1 MPEGYQLKYSGEKID
16 TLLEKID
23 GINIGSKEK
32 AGLLK
37 LTDDLN
43 DSQSGITV
51 TPQAVKSAL
60 ESAAQETAEKIE
72 EITGKIKYQ
81 FKTVTATFTVDGW
94 TAVSGKYTQ
103 SKTVTNSETFTI
115 KNVLP
120 PLTTQTG
127 NANTDATKR
136 RNLGTIASGTTEF
149 TVTASNITVKITADT
164 KPDCDLDVTWYLE
177 V

>member
-1 MPEGYQLKYSGEKID
+1 MDNYKLNYSGEKID
-16 TLLEKID
+16 TLLGKID
-23 GINIGSKEK
+23 DIGIGSKEK

-43 DSQSGITV
+43 DFQDGLTV
-51 TPQAVKSAL
+51 TPQAVKSAV
-60 ESAAQETAEKIE
+60 E
-72 EITGKIKYQ
+72 EVTGKIKDQ

-94 TAVSGKYTQ
+94 TAENSKYTQ

-127 NANTDATKR
+127 NAATDATKR
-136 RNLGTIASGTTEF
+136 RNLGTIALAKAEF

>member
-23 GINIGSKEK
+23 GVGIGSKEK

-43 DSQSGITV
+43 DSQSGLAV
-51 TPQAVKSAL
+51 TPQAVKSAVA
-60 ESAAQETAEKIE
+60 SATEEITGKIE
-72 EITGKIKYQ
+72 EITGKIKDQ

-94 TAVSGKYTQ
+94 TAENGKYTQ

-136 RNLGTIASGTTEF
+136 RNLGTIASGTAEF
-149 TVTASNITVKITADT
+149 AVTVSNVTVKVTADT

>member
-1 MPEGYQLKYSGEKID
+1 MPDEYRLKYYGEKID

-23 GINIGSKEK
+23 GVGMGSKET

-43 DSQSGITV
+43 DSQGGLAV
-51 TPQAVKSAL
+51 TPQAVKSAVA
-60 ESAAQETAEKIE
+60 SATE
-72 EITGKIKYQ
+72 EITGKIKDQ

-94 TAVSGKYTQ
+94 AEKNGKYTQ

-136 RNLGTIASGTTEF
+136 RNLGTIARGTTEF
-149 TVTASNITVKITADT
+149 TVTVSNVTVKVTADT

>member
-23 GINIGSKEK
+23 GIK
-32 AGLLK
+32 
-37 LTDDLN
+37 D
-43 DSQSGITV
+43 
-51 TPQAVKSAL
+51 
-60 ESAAQETAEKIE
+60 
-72 EITGKIKYQ
+72 Q

-94 TAVSGKYTQ
+94 TAKNGKYTQ
-103 SKTVTNSETFTI
+103 SKTVTNSKTFTI

-136 RNLGTIASGTTEF
+136 RNLGTIARGTTEF

-164 KPDCDLDVTWYLE
+164 KPDCDLDVTWYLLE

>member
-23 GINIGSKEK
+23 GVGIGSKEK

-37 LTDDLN
+37 LTDDLD
-43 DSQSGITV
+43 DSQSGLAV
-51 TPQAVKSAL
+51 TPQAVKSAVA
-60 ESAAQETAEKIE
+60 SATE
-72 EITGKIKYQ
+72 EITGKIKDQ

-94 TAVSGKYTQ
+94 TPVSGKYTQ
-103 SKTVTNSETFTI
+103 SKSATNSEAFTI

-120 PLTTQTG
+120 PLTTQTD
-127 NANTDATKR
+127 NADTDATKR

-149 TVTASNITVKITADT
+149 TVTASNITVKVTADT

>member
-1 MPEGYQLKYSGEKID
+1 MANYKLKYSGEKID
-16 TLLEKID
+16 ELLGKID
-23 GINIGSKEK
+23 GIGIGSKEK

-43 DSQSGITV
+43 DSQGGLAV
-51 TPQAVKSAL
+51 TPQAVKSAV
-60 ESAAQETAEKIE
+60 E
-72 EITGKIKYQ
+72 EVTGKIKDQ

-127 NANTDATKR
+127 NAATDATKR
-136 RNLGTIASGTTEF
+136 RNLGTIARAKAEF
-149 TVTASNITVKITADT
+149 TVTESNITVKITADT

>member
-23 GINIGSKEK
+23 GVGIGSKET

-43 DSQSGITV
+43 DSQGGLAV
-51 TPQAVKSAL
+51 TPQAVKSAV
-60 ESAAQETAEKIE
+60 EGMA
-72 EITGKIKYQ
+72 GKIKDQ

-103 SKTVTNSETFTI
+103 SKSATNSEAFTI

-120 PLTTQTG
+120 PLTTQTD
-127 NANTDATKR
+127 NADTDATKR
-136 RNLGTIASGTTEF
+136 RNLGTIARGTTEF
-149 TVTASNITVKITADT
+149 TVTASNITVKVTADT

>member
-1 MPEGYQLKYSGEKID
+1 MPDEYRLKYSGEKID

-23 GINIGSKEK
+23 GVGMGSKET

-43 DSQSGITV
+43 DSQGGLAV
-51 TPQAVKSAL
+51 TPQAVKSAVA
-60 ESAAQETAEKIE
+60 SATE
-72 EITGKIKYQ
+72 EITGKIKDH

-94 TAVSGKYTQ
+94 TEKNGKYTQ

-136 RNLGTIASGTTEF
+136 RNLGTIARGTTEF
-149 TVTASNITVKITADT
+149 TVTVSNVTVKVTADT

>member
-23 GINIGSKEK
+23 GIK
-32 AGLLK
+32 
-37 LTDDLN
+37 D
-43 DSQSGITV
+43 
-51 TPQAVKSAL
+51 
-60 ESAAQETAEKIE
+60 
-72 EITGKIKYQ
+72 Q

-94 TAVSGKYTQ
+94 TAKNGKYTQ
-103 SKTVTNSETFTI
+103 SKTVSNSKTFTI

-136 RNLGTIASGTTEF
+136 RNLGTIARGTTEF

-164 KPDCDLDVTWYLE
+164 KPDCDLDVTWHLE
-177 V
+177 EGT

>member
-1 MPEGYQLKYSGEKID
+1 MPDEYRLKYPGEKIG

-23 GINIGSKEK
+23 GVGIGSKEV

-43 DSQSGITV
+43 DSQSGLAV
-51 TPQAVKSAL
+51 TPQAVKSAV
-60 ESAAQETAEKIE
+60 ATATE
-72 EITGKIKYQ
+72 EITGKIKDQ
-81 FKTVTATFTVDGW
+81 FKTVAATFTVDGW
-94 TAVSGKYTQ
+94 TAASGKYTQ

-127 NANTDATKR
+127 NAATDATKR
-136 RNLGTIASGTTEF
+136 RNLGTIARGTTEF
-149 TVTASNITVKITADT
+149 TVTASNITVKVTADT

>member
-16 TLLEKID
+16 ALLEKID
-23 GINIGSKEK
+23 GI
-32 AGLLK
+32 
-37 LTDDLN
+37 
-43 DSQSGITV
+43 
-51 TPQAVKSAL
+51 
-60 ESAAQETAEKIE
+60 
-72 EITGKIKYQ
+72 EIKDQ

-94 TAVSGKYTQ
+94 TKKNGKYTQ

-136 RNLGTIASGTTEF
+136 RNLGTIARGTAEF

>member
-23 GINIGSKEK
+23 GI
-32 AGLLK
+32 
-37 LTDDLN
+37 
-43 DSQSGITV
+43 
-51 TPQAVKSAL
+51 
-60 ESAAQETAEKIE
+60 
-72 EITGKIKYQ
+72 EIKDP

-94 TAVSGKYTQ
+94 TERNGKYTQ
-103 SKTVTNSETFTI
+103 SKTVRNSNTFTI

-136 RNLGTIASGTTEF
+136 RNLGTIARGTAEF
-149 TVTASNITVKITADT
+149 TVMASNIMVKITADT

-177 V
+177 VRT

>member
-16 TLLEKID
+16 KLLEKID
-23 GINIGSKEK
+23 GI
-32 AGLLK
+32 
-37 LTDDLN
+37 
-43 DSQSGITV
+43 
-51 TPQAVKSAL
+51 
-60 ESAAQETAEKIE
+60 
-72 EITGKIKYQ
+72 EIKDK
-81 FKTVTATFTVDGW
+81 FKTVTDTFTVDGW
-94 TAVSGKYTQ
+94 TAENGKYTQ
-103 SKTVTNSETFTI
+103 SKTVPNSETFTI

-120 PLTTQTG
+120 PLTTQMG

-136 RNLGTIASGTTEF
+136 RNLGTIARGTTEF

>member
-1 MPEGYQLKYSGEKID
+1 MPDEYRLKYSGEKID

-23 GINIGSKEK
+23 GVGMGSKET

-43 DSQSGITV
+43 DSQGGLAV
-51 TPQAVKSAL
+51 TPQAVKSAVA
-60 ESAAQETAEKIE
+60 SATE
-72 EITGKIKYQ
+72 EITGKIKDQ

-94 TAVSGKYTQ
+94 TEKNGKYTQ

-136 RNLGTIASGTTEF
+136 RNLGTIARGTAEF

>member
-23 GINIGSKEK
+23 GI
-32 AGLLK
+32 
-37 LTDDLN
+37 
-43 DSQSGITV
+43 
-51 TPQAVKSAL
+51 
-60 ESAAQETAEKIE
+60 
-72 EITGKIKYQ
+72 EIKDQ

-94 TAVSGKYTQ
+94 TAENGKYTQ

-136 RNLGTIASGTTEF
+136 RNLGTITRGTTEF
-149 TVTASNITVKITADT
+149 TVTARNITVKITADT

>member
-1 MPEGYQLKYSGEKID
+1 MPDEYRLKYSGEKID
-16 TLLEKID
+16 TLLKKID
-23 GINIGSKEK
+23 GVGMGSKET

-43 DSQSGITV
+43 DSQGGLAV
-51 TPQAVKSAL
+51 TPQAVKSAVA
-60 ESAAQETAEKIE
+60 SATK
-72 EITGKIKYQ
+72 EITGKIKDQ

-94 TAVSGKYTQ
+94 TKKNGKYTQ
-103 SKTVTNSETFTI
+103 SKTVTNSKIFTI

-136 RNLGTIASGTTEF
+136 RNLGTIARGTTEF